1 MENIALLN
9 RPGASSVALVVR
21 VDVGYAHSDDGCAH
35 LLEHMVFEGS
45 VRYPVPG
52 ELEEWAERVGGYCS
66 AQVAF
71 DYTEYGVRVPAAQAL
86 EAAER
91 LLDALE
97 APLLQNEV
105 AERELEVLRREEAAA
120 TFSPVEAAVESLC
133 EVLVRWLCCPTTSPF
148 TPTQQKFPRKMRV
161 SRPNPPSV
169 RVS

>member
-1 MENIALLN
+1 MELMKNIALLN

-52 ELEEWAERVGGYCS
+52 ELEEWTERVGGYCS

-120 TFSPVEAAVESLC
+120 TFSPVEAAVEAVYELC
-133 EVLVRWLCCPTTSPF
+133 GVGGMRW
-148 TPTQQKFPRKMRV
+148 
-161 SRPNPPSV
+161 PST
-169 RVS
+169 